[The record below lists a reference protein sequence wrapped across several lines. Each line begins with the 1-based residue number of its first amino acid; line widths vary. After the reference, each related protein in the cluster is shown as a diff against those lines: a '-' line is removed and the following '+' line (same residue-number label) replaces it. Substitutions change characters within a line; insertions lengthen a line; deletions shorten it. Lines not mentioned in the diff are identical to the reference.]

1 MVTKKPAADLSTLVS
16 TKGAA
21 APTKDMPTRAPT
33 AAITG
38 DKSQGT
44 GEPLNFRVPAEFRRR
59 FKTYAAQHDMKLNE
73 LLYKAFEA
81 YANR

>member
-1 MVTKKPAADLSTLVS
+1 MVTKKPATDLSALVT

-33 AAITG
+33 ASITK
-38 DKSQGT
+38 DESKGT

-59 FKTYAAQHDMKLNE
+59 FKTYAAQNDMKLNE
-73 LLYKAFEA
+73 LLYKAFDA
-81 YANR
+81 YVSR